1 MISGQNI
8 QNSIART
15 SIMGKHQPRKQVPAN
30 LNLQEMKLPK
40 RTAEKLG
47 RSTMSE
53 EAYLNM
59 VEYAKWLPRGKRS
72 LRYNMNELKEMLLS
86 NDLKETPLT
95 KMHGLNAGGKLA
107 FAEYRSEPAIK
118 KLLTQTEQLQEIT
131 IKNNNRVKS
140 EYNLKGGFNPNYTS
154 FKNNIRL

>member
-1 MISGQNI
+1 MISGQTI
-8 QNSIART
+8 QKSIART
-15 SIMGKHQPRKQVPAN
+15 SIMGRHDPTKHTSLN
-30 LNLQEMKLPK
+30 INLQEIKLPK

-47 RSTMSE
+47 RSSMSQ

-59 VEYAKWLPRGKRS
+59 VEYAKWLPRGKRA

-95 KMHGLNAGGKLA
+95 KMSGLNAGGKLA
-107 FAEYRSEPAIK
+107 FSQNKSEPAIK